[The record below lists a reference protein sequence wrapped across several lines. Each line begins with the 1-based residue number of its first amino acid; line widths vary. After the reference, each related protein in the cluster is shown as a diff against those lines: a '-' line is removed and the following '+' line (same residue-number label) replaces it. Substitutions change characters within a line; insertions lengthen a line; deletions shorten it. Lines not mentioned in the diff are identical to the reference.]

1 MTRKPRGR
9 KIGREW
15 MTSWGG
21 RQSQSLTELYLIVQG
36 SVHLCPHPPLSK
48 PPWSW
53 GLNSAHLGNNIQIEI
68 RREIRAKF
76 SPTRSSFQAPTF
88 LWRTNV
94 IFDKG
99 RKAIFNNENWIPLPT
114 SIRTTASHRRIA
126 YGATG
131 RKADVTVSSHM
142 LIFHRAFSAEE
153 EEKQE
158 QGRLLQPDWEHFP
171 CCPRIVG
178 FSLGEKKASDCPW
191 NHFHGSKFQSNFYE
205 ARFSKKNTTE

>member
-1 MTRKPRGR
+1 MIRKPRGC

-15 MTSWGG
+15 MASWGD

-36 SVHLCPHPPLSK
+36 SAHLCPLPPLSK

-68 RREIRAKF
+68 RREIRATF

-94 IFDKG
+94 IVDKG
-99 RKAIFNNENWIPLPT
+99 RKAIFNNEHWIPLPT
-114 SIRTTASHRRIA
+114 GVRTAASHRRIA

-131 RKADVTVSSHM
+131 RKADVIVSSHM
-142 LIFHRAFSAEE
+142 LIFHRDFSAEE

-158 QGRLLQPDWEHFP
+158 QGKTVAAWL
-171 CCPRIVG
+171 G
-178 FSLGEKKASDCPW
+178 AFS
-191 NHFHGSKFQSNFYE
+191 
-205 ARFSKKNTTE
+205 

>member
-15 MTSWGG
+15 MASWGG
-21 RQSQSLTELYLIVQG
+21 RQSQSLTELDLIVQG

-158 QGRLLQPDWEHFP
+158 QEDCCSLTGSIFLVAQELSAFP
-171 CCPRIVG
+171 W
-178 FSLGEKKASDCPW
+178 GEKKASDCPW
-191 NHFHGSKFQSNFYE
+191 NHFHGSKFQSNFYQ
-205 ARFSKKNTTE
+205 ARF

>member
-15 MTSWGG
+15 MASWGG
-21 RQSQSLTELYLIVQG
+21 RQSQSLTELDLIVLG
-36 SVHLCPHPPLSK
+36 SVHLCPHPSLSK

-178 FSLGEKKASDCPW
+178 FSLGGKKASDCPW
-191 NHFHGSKFQSNFYE
+191 NHFHGSKFQSNFYQ
-205 ARFSKKNTTE
+205 ARF